1 MDDLYNTG
9 DGLAP
14 SFSTTARLLAA
25 IVALGLLLQLVVMI
39 VTILRAIIQAL
50 VTTLKISVLWPAK
63 ILICLVCVPVTLV
76 KLVVSLLAWST
87 CSVARGIVA
96 LFMLFGLLRGLGWN
110 GQLEASDGV
119 GGGDGKLSGV
129 GRQEASRRSIQG
141 RSVAGRGAHGQKV
154 HVLLP
159 DRPDRRGH
167 NAGILVGGMG
177 GGAGAWQATT
187 LGRGRLV
194 AQRGLARRSITEK
207 YTRMQGGRRS

>member
-1 MDDLYNTG
+1 MDDLYGTRE
-9 DGLAP
+9 GLTP
-14 SFSTTARLLAA
+14 SLGTTARLLAA
-25 IVALGLLLQLVVMI
+25 IVTLGLLLQLVVMI
-39 VTILRAIIQAL
+39 VTLLRAIFQAL
-50 VTTLKISVLWPAK
+50 VTTLKISVLLPAR
-63 ILICLVCVPVTLV
+63 ILFHAICVPVTFV
-76 KLVVSLLAWST
+76 KLVVLLLAWST
-87 CSVARGIVA
+87 CSLARGIVA
-96 LFMLFGLLRGLGWN
+96 LFMLFGLLRGLGRH
-110 GQLEASDGV
+110 GQLEAGGGV

-129 GRQEASRRSIQG
+129 GRQEASRRSVQG

-159 DRPDRRGH
+159 DRSDRHGH

-194 AQRGLARRSITEK
+194 VQGGLARHSITEK